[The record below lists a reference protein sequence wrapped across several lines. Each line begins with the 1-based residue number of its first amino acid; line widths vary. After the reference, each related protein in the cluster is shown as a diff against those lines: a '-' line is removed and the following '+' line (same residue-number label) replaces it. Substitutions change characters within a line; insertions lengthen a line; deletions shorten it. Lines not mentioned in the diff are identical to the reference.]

1 VPVAVRKPST
11 TAEVATIVADASRS
25 GHRVKAFGAGHSFTA
40 AAMTNGVL
48 LSLDAMNV
56 VERVDATAD
65 RVTVQAGVRLRDLC
79 DELAAVGLT
88 MPNLG
93 DVNAQSIAGA
103 INTAT
108 HGTGADLGNL
118 ATTIVGMELVTGRGD
133 VVWCDSTTR
142 PDLLRVA
149 RVGVGALGIVTKV
162 TIQCVPAFDLH
173 AVETIEVL
181 DDVLDDFEAFFM
193 SAEHVEFYWMPGG
206 AGAVRSSATIAPPIP
221 FGRSRGSATCATST
235 SQRTPRSV
243 WCAVSAGVSRRWR
256 HASASSSRRWR
267 ASAI

>member
-1 VPVAVRKPST
+1 MRSREIAAGGTVRNWARNQACVPVAVRRPST
-11 TAEVATIVADASRS
+11 TAEVARIVADANRS

-108 HGTGADLGNL
+108 HGTGVDLGNL

-142 PDLLRVA
+142 PDLLRVHP
-149 RVGVGALGIVTKV
+149 G
-162 TIQCVPAFDLH
+162 
-173 AVETIEVL
+173 AVEV
-181 DDVLDDFEAFFM
+181 
-193 SAEHVEFYWMPGG
+193 
-206 AGAVRSSATIAPPIP
+206 
-221 FGRSRGSATCATST
+221 
-235 SQRTPRSV
+235 
-243 WCAVSAGVSRRWR
+243 
-256 HASASSSRRWR
+256 
-267 ASAI
+267 